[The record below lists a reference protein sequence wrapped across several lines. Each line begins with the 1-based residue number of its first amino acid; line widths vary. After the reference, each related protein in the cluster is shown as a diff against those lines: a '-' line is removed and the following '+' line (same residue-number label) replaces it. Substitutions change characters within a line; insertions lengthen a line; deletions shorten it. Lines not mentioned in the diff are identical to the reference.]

1 MTNQQR
7 QFLLSV
13 LREDRGLI
21 RGIHVT
27 EPTAADFQ
35 TCQQMVAAGYMA
47 KLPAPVWLHKN
58 DAVFKVTPKGR
69 QAVVTQEAA

>member
-13 LREDRGLI
+13 LCEDRGLI

-27 EPTAADFQ
+27 GPTSDDLP
-35 TCQQMVAAGYMA
+35 TCQSMVAAGYMA
-47 KLPAPVWLHKN
+47 RLPSPVWIGK
-58 DAVFKVTPKGR
+58 DDIVFKVTPKGR
-69 QAVVTQEAA
+69 RAVETQEAA